1 MFCDILCE
9 VITVITSSE
18 IVVRYQETDQMGIV
32 HHSVYPVWYEVARTD
47 YCKQMGLR
55 YLEMESMGIMTPI
68 YEVHSHYKSPARY
81 DDVLTVQTIV
91 KRLTPYRIEFR
102 YEIFKEDTLIHYGE
116 TVHVWVDS
124 KEFKPLNLKKYFPDV
139 YQLIESTMEESGDA
153 K

>member
-1 MFCDILCE
+1 M
-9 VITVITSSE
+9 ITSSE

-81 DDVLTVQTIV
+81 DDILTVQTIV

-124 KEFKPLNLKKYFPDV
+124 KEFKPLNLKKHFPNV
-139 YQLIESTMEESGDA
+139 YQLIESTMEELGDA

>member
-1 MFCDILCE
+1 M
-9 VITVITSSE
+9 ITSSE

>member
-1 MFCDILCE
+1 M
-9 VITVITSSE
+9 ITSSE

-81 DDVLTVQTIV
+81 DDILTVQTIV